1 MSSDAGRVLVEVS
14 AERIKS
20 CCADLYSSDWARLLV
35 GESLHPGGTRLTDR
49 LAELLGLGRGDR
61 VLDLAA
67 GRGTSALHLART
79 VGCEVTGLDLS
90 SASVGEARE
99 RAVALGLA
107 DRCTFIVGDA
117 EHVAAVDGEFDALIC
132 ECAFCTFPDKPA
144 AAREMARLLR
154 PGGRLG
160 LSDLTRSGPLHRDL
174 STLLGWIACI
184 ADALPVEEYAARLAG
199 AGLEVRAVESHD
211 EALAELVEG
220 IRGRLD
226 LVRVLG
232 ALGTVDLPGVDIQ
245 QAQALARTAH
255 AEVRA
260 GRLSYAILVAVRP
273 QPDS

>member
-1 MSSDAGRVLVEVS
+1 MSGGASHVLAEVP

-20 CCADLYSSDWARLLV
+20 CCADLYSSDWGRLLI

-49 LAELLGLGRGDR
+49 LAELLGLGPGDR

-90 SASVGEARE
+90 PASVGEATE
-99 RAVALGLA
+99 RARALGLA
-107 DRCTFIVGDA
+107 ERCTFVAGDA
-117 EHVAAVDGEFDALIC
+117 EHVDGLDGEFDALIC
-132 ECAFCTFPDKPA
+132 ECAFCTFPDKRA

-160 LSDLTRSGPLHRDL
+160 LSDLTRRGPLHGEL
-174 STLLGWIACI
+174 STLLGWVACI
-184 ADALPVEEYAARLAG
+184 ADALPVEEYAARLTG
-199 AGLEVRAVESHD
+199 AGLEVREVETHD
-211 EALAELVEG
+211 AALAEMVDG

-226 LVRVLG
+226 LARVLG
-232 ALGTVDLPGVDIQ
+232 ALGTVDLAGADLEH
-245 QAQALARTAH
+245 AQALARTAL

-260 GRLSYAILVAVRP
+260 GRLGYAILVAARP
-273 QPDS
+273 PVDS